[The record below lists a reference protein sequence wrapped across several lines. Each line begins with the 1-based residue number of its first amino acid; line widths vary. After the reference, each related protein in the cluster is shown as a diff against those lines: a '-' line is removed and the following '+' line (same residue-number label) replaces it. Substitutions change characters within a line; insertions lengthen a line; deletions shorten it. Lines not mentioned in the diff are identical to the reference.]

1 MPPPPDG
8 TGACQ
13 CPLDNLGPKCYRIE
27 MSESRVDPE
36 IIKAVLR
43 ATYDAAADHFDAAPL
58 SFWERC
64 GRRTVELAGIE
75 PGASVLDVGCG
86 TGAATLPA
94 AARVGPA
101 GQVRGIDLASR
112 LLDLGRAKAAERGLR
127 NVDFAAGDLTSL
139 DLPDGGFDV
148 VMCAFAIFLAPD
160 LDAAMAG
167 LWRAV
172 RPGGTLAIT
181 TWGARLFEPAN
192 TLYWD
197 AVEAERP
204 DLRPAGP
211 AQARIAQPEGLSRLF
226 TGAGAPAPDVVSETM
241 VQPVAPETFWT
252 IVLGSGHRLPLD
264 WMSADAVE
272 RVRAGV
278 FERMRRE
285 RVTAITSDVLY
296 ARARRPR

>member
-1 MPPPPDG
+1 
-8 TGACQ
+8 
-13 CPLDNLGPKCYRIE
+13 

-36 IIKAVLR
+36 IIKAALR

-58 SFWERC
+58 SFWEHC
-64 GRRTVELAGIE
+64 GRRTVELAGVE
-75 PGASVLDVGCG
+75 PGASVLDVCCG

-94 AARVGPA
+94 AACVGPT
-101 GQVRGIDLASR
+101 GRVRGVDLASR

-127 NVDFAAGDLTSL
+127 NVEFVAGDLTAL
-139 DLPDGGFDV
+139 DVPDGGFDV
-148 VMCAFAIFLAPD
+148 VICAFAVFLAPD

-181 TWGARLFEPAN
+181 TWGVRLFEPAN
-192 TLYWD
+192 SLYWD

-204 DLRPAGP
+204 ELRPASP
-211 AQARIAQPEGLSRLF
+211 AQARIARPEDLSRVF
-226 TGAGAPAPDVVSETM
+226 AEAGAPAPDILSETM
-241 VQPVAPETFWT
+241 IQPIAPEAFWT

-264 WMSADAVE
+264 WMSGEAVA

-278 FERMRRE
+278 FDRMRPE
-285 RVTAITSDVLY
+285 RVTTITSDVLY